1 MIDGVADPVS
11 WFTGRPPNGASI
23 PVFTRIGSAHG
34 AEDSLKQFTNLCDA
48 AGPAVLSAR
57 TPLRGRSSTASEP
70 GCAKARSCSVLTRSP
85 TTGTSTP
92 SSMGS
97 T

>member
-34 AEDSLKQFTNLCDA
+34 SEDTLEQFTNLCDA
-48 AGPAVLSAR
+48 AGPASWPVHHAPR
-57 TPLRGRSSTASEP
+57 RA
-70 GCAKARSCSVLTRSP
+70 
-85 TTGTSTP
+85 
-92 SSMGS
+92 
-97 T
+97 